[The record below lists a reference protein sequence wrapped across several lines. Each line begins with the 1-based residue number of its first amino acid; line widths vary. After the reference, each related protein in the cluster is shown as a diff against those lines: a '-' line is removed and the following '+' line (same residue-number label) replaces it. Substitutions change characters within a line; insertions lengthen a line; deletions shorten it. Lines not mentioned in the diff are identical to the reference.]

1 MNAANHVVDIDESNA
16 QTLLIEESLNR
27 PVVVDFWADWCGPC
41 KQLMPILEKLAAE
54 YQGAFLLAKVNADEQ
69 QMLAQQLGVRSLP
82 TVMVIKDGQ
91 PVDGFSG
98 AQPESAVREMLDKH
112 VPSPQADALAE
123 AEQRLAE
130 GDIPGAL
137 TLYRGAWEESGQKP
151 EFTMAYA
158 GALIAANRLDEAEA
172 LLADIKMVDQDARY
186 EQLKAQIELQRQ
198 AARSP
203 EVEALEA
210 DLASDEQNHEVRIKL
225 AVQLSSHGQ
234 YREALEHLL
243 VVLRADRDWG
253 NGEAKRVYL
262 DMIATI
268 GKGDP
273 LAADYQRKL
282 FSLINRSA
290 MLKRC
295 NKAGQC

>member
-1 MNAANHVVDIDESNA
+1 MNATAHIVEIDESNA
-16 QTLLIEESLNR
+16 QQLLIEESMTR
-27 PVVVDFWADWCGPC
+27 PVIVDFWADWCGPC
-41 KQLMPILEKLAAE
+41 KQLMPILEKLAEE

-91 PVDGFSG
+91 PIDGFSG

-112 VPSPQADALAE
+112 LPPPQAGALAE
-123 AEQRLAE
+123 AEQLLAD

-137 TLYRGAWEESGQKP
+137 ALYRSAWEESGQKL
-151 EFTMAYA
+151 EMTLAYA
-158 GALIAANRLDEAEA
+158 AALVSVNRLDEAETV
-172 LLADIKMVDQDARY
+172 LQGVRLADQDARY
-186 EQLKAQIELQRQ
+186 EQLMAQIELGRE

-210 DLASDEQNHEVRIKL
+210 ALAASPDDHATRVKL
-225 AVQLSSHGQ
+225 AVQLSQVSQ

-243 VVLRADRDWG
+243 TVLRADKDFN
-253 NGEAKRVYL
+253 NGEVRKVFL
-262 DMIATI
+262 DTLATI

-273 LAADYQRKL
+273 LAAEYQRKL
-282 FSLINRSA
+282 FSL
-290 MLKRC
+290 MY
-295 NKAGQC
+295 

>member
-1 MNAANHVVDIDESNA
+1 MNVANHVVDIDESNA

-123 AEQRLAE
+123 AEQLMAE

-137 TLYRGAWEESGQKP
+137 TLYRGAWEDSGQKP

-172 LLADIKMVDQDARY
+172 LLADIRMVDQDARY
-186 EQLKAQIELQRQ
+186 EQLMAQIELQRQ

-210 DLASDEQNHEVRIKL
+210 DLARDEQNHEVRIKL
-225 AVQLSSHGQ
+225 AVQLGTHGQ

-273 LAADYQRKL
+273 LAAEYQRKL
-282 FSLINRSA
+282 FSL
-290 MLKRC
+290 LY
-295 NKAGQC
+295 